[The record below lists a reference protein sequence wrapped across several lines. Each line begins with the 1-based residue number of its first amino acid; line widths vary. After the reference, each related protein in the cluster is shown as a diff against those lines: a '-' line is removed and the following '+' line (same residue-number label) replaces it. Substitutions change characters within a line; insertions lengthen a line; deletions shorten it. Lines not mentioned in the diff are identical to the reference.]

1 LINEDEDI
9 KNITKLLNP
18 VSTLIEDNI
27 KYDKN
32 KHINDIIN
40 QWSKLY
46 KLNELKKINETLSEK
61 KYDLVIRYRP
71 DVFLETVVKKEN
83 LLGLEKIIIP
93 FDSKIDKSKLSNT
106 DDEYVC
112 DAIAFGSSEMM
123 DKYFDI
129 FKNIK
134 NLISNYG
141 YVSETILKKNLNNN
155 SIKYE
160 LQDINYNFILSKCNV
175 FAICGDSGSGKS
187 TLSNILKNSFFD
199 SFTLECDRYHKW
211 ERHNE
216 NWKNLTHLNPD
227 ANYIT
232 KMNNDIFD
240 LKLGREIYQ
249 VDYNHESG
257 KFTEK
262 QLINPANNLIV
273 CGLHSLY
280 DKNSTFVYDLK
291 IFMDTDENLK
301 MKWKIKR
308 DIKERGY
315 TVDKILDSIKK
326 RKTDFDNYILPQKEN
341 ADIIIRF
348 FTDDVIDFNN
358 LETKELIKLD
368 LSISKNFNITNILNN
383 FNLLNIKYDICD
395 SDENFRKIRFSEY
408 QQINLFN
415 YETILTTNTY
425 YDYILYFILNLIIT
439 N

>member
-1 LINEDEDI
+1 
-9 KNITKLLNP
+9 
-18 VSTLIEDNI
+18 
-27 KYDKN
+27 
-32 KHINDIIN
+32 
-40 QWSKLY
+40 
-46 KLNELKKINETLSEK
+46 
-61 KYDLVIRYRP
+61 
-71 DVFLETVVKKEN
+71 
-83 LLGLEKIIIP
+83 
-93 FDSKIDKSKLSNT
+93 
-106 DDEYVC
+106 
-112 DAIAFGSSEMM
+112 
-123 DKYFDI
+123 
-129 FKNIK
+129 
-134 NLISNYG
+134 
-141 YVSETILKKNLNNN
+141 
-155 SIKYE
+155 
-160 LQDINYNFILSKCNV
+160 
-175 FAICGDSGSGKS
+175 
-187 TLSNILKNSFFD
+187 
-199 SFTLECDRYHKW
+199 
-211 ERHNE
+211 
-216 NWKNLTHLNPD
+216 LNPD

-280 DKNSTFVYDLK
+280 DKKSTFVYDLK

>member
-1 LINEDEDI
+1 
-9 KNITKLLNP
+9 
-18 VSTLIEDNI
+18 
-27 KYDKN
+27 
-32 KHINDIIN
+32 
-40 QWSKLY
+40 
-46 KLNELKKINETLSEK
+46 
-61 KYDLVIRYRP
+61 
-71 DVFLETVVKKEN
+71 
-83 LLGLEKIIIP
+83 
-93 FDSKIDKSKLSNT
+93 
-106 DDEYVC
+106 
-112 DAIAFGSSEMM
+112 
-123 DKYFDI
+123 
-129 FKNIK
+129 
-134 NLISNYG
+134 
-141 YVSETILKKNLNNN
+141 
-155 SIKYE
+155 
-160 LQDINYNFILSKCNV
+160 
-175 FAICGDSGSGKS
+175 
-187 TLSNILKNSFFD
+187 
-199 SFTLECDRYHKW
+199 
-211 ERHNE
+211 
-216 NWKNLTHLNPD
+216 
-227 ANYIT
+227 
-232 KMNNDIFD
+232 MNNDIFD

-280 DKNSTFVYDLK
+280 DKKSTFVYDLK